1 MKRSERGFLAAGV
14 ILLAVSALCTISLIL
29 PFLDFGIAEAGRG
42 GFLAAF
48 GRMLFTAYG
57 FSSFLIPLYVFVAGL
72 LLFSSDKS
80 KKQIIC
86 LFFSFIPFFTVAGIE
101 LVTKKIFDGTGFT
114 VNLIRAATVVLVGL
128 LLCLIEYLAI
138 GLAADGIIRAF
149 SERAAGKTPLPKF
162 RPAPKKAHKE
172 DFAAEKNNAQVDPY
186 MPLEE
191 EAVAEAEPL
200 DDFEQEPEL
209 EEAAD
214 AADDWNAAL
223 VQEED
228 IADAMEAEEA
238 ADGGDADES
247 GESNEVGA
255 DDNADS
261 LGGLNEPELFENA
274 GEAEFLS
281 NPFDFEVIDGDED
294 AESADAIETE
304 EEAAEELE
312 ALSSEADSPVP
323 ALRVSKKK
331 QSGKSYSVP
340 TKGLLSEY
348 PGGEYWLIDNETRR
362 SAEALKETLNE
373 FKIEA
378 EVTGIRKG
386 PVVTMFEIL
395 PAPGVNPV
403 SYTHLTLPTNREV

>member
-29 PFLDFGIAEAGRG
+29 PFLDFGIAEPGRG

-86 LFFSFIPFFTVAGIE
+86 LFFSFIPFFTVAGVE

-172 DFAAEKNNAQVDPY
+172 DFAAKKSEY
-186 MPLEE
+186 T
-191 EAVAEAEPL
+191 
-200 DDFEQEPEL
+200 
-209 EEAAD
+209 
-214 AADDWNAAL
+214 
-223 VQEED
+223 
-228 IADAMEAEEA
+228 
-238 ADGGDADES
+238 
-247 GESNEVGA
+247 
-255 DDNADS
+255 
-261 LGGLNEPELFENA
+261 LGKKA
-274 GEAEFLS
+274 
-281 NPFDFEVIDGDED
+281 
-294 AESADAIETE
+294 
-304 EEAAEELE
+304 
-312 ALSSEADSPVP
+312 
-323 ALRVSKKK
+323 SKK
-331 QSGKSYSVP
+331 Q
-340 TKGLLSEY
+340 
-348 PGGEYWLIDNETRR
+348 
-362 SAEALKETLNE
+362 
-373 FKIEA
+373 
-378 EVTGIRKG
+378 
-386 PVVTMFEIL
+386 
-395 PAPGVNPV
+395 
-403 SYTHLTLPTNREV
+403 TH